1 MNPGT
6 SYRMI
11 DVGDKPPTRRR
22 AVAVGTIA
30 LGKAYVPTRD
40 HSLPKGDALQLAEV
54 TGILAAKNAHATIP
68 LCHPLGLDH
77 VAVVT
82 HCEDADGT
90 VSVLCS
96 ARTFARTGV
105 EMEALAGVSGALL
118 AIYDL
123 AKNVEPALA
132 ITDICLLFKAG
143 GKHGFWRHPEASSEP
158 WVEPYLQQE
167 SS

>member
-1 MNPGT
+1 
-6 SYRMI
+6 MI

-30 LGKAYVPTRD
+30 LGAAYVPTRD
-40 HSLPKGDALQLAEV
+40 RSLPKGDALQLAEV
-54 TGILAAKNAHATIP
+54 AAILAAKNAHATIP

-77 VAVVT
+77 VAIAT
-82 HCEDADGT
+82 HCEDASGT

-96 ARTFARTGV
+96 AHTFARTGV
-105 EMEALAGVSGALL
+105 EMEALAGVNGGLL

-123 AKNVEPALA
+123 AKNVEPALT
-132 ITDICLLFKAG
+132 ITRIRLVVKAG
-143 GKHGFWRHPEASSEP
+143 GKHGLWQHPDVSIEP
-158 WVEPYLQQE
+158 WMKPYLKQE